1 MFHGAL
7 HAACCR
13 IARPT
18 RRVAHSAGLRRCLV
32 VPGVCAA
39 PHRRP
44 CRPLSVRRLDV
55 VSHLL
60 SVALLSVAC
69 RPLLSVACRPLL
81 PVACRPCPCACL
93 AIAAFTRAPPPCCM
107 PSVARCV
114 LHTARCVL
122 HTAHCTLHVAR
133 CMLSVACCAAAHER
147 QCVKIKTSAA
157 ACHSST
163 VERAKTSPAPCLR
176 TPGTRVRGVAHKVSG
191 RCGRVQRYLKRAHD
205 HALLP
210 EPRTPTATAP
220 SATPACG
227 RNPHRTC
234 VRTQVRT

>member
-13 IARPT
+13 IACPT

-32 VPGVCAA
+32 VPGVCAV
-39 PHRRP
+39 PPVVRSPIGRRIA
-44 CRPLSVRRLDV
+44 SVV
-55 VSHLL
+55 CCMQTI
-60 SVALLSVAC
+60 VAC
-69 RPLLSVACRPLL
+69 CMQAMPL
-81 PVACRPCPCACL
+81 CL
-93 AIAAFTRAPPPCCM
+93 FGDCSLHQSTPSMLYAI
-107 PSVARCV
+107 RCTLRV
-114 LHTARCVL
+114 
-122 HTAHCTLHVAR
+122 AHCTLRVAHCMLHVAR

-163 VERAKTSPAPCLR
+163 VERAKTSPAPCVR
-176 TPGTRVRGVAHKVSG
+176 KPGWRACARCGHKVSG

-234 VRTQVRT
+234 VRAQVRT

>member
-13 IARPT
+13 IACPT

-60 SVALLSVAC
+60 SVA
-69 RPLLSVACRPLL
+69 CRPLL

-114 LHTARCVL
+114 LHTACCML
-122 HTAHCTLHVAR
+122 HIAR

-163 VERAKTSPAPCLR
+163 VERAKTSPAPCVR
-176 TPGTRVRGVAHKVSG
+176 KPGWRACARCGHKVSG

-234 VRTQVRT
+234 VRAQVRT